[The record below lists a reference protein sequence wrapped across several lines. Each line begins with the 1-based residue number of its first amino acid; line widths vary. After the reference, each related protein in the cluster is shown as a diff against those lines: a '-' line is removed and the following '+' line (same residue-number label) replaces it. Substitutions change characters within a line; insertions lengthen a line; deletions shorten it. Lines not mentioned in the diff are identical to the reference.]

1 MGVCWHLGEI
11 RKILNTDICT
21 ISIIMKTTLN
31 LHDALV
37 FEAKRF
43 AAEQS
48 TTLTRL
54 IEDGLRLRL
63 AQVKQ
68 AINKPKKIKMMVLPG
83 SGGLAQG
90 LDGTS
95 NRALLEAAE
104 A

>member
-1 MGVCWHLGEI
+1 
-11 RKILNTDICT
+11 
-21 ISIIMKTTLN
+21 MKTTLN
-31 LHDALV
+31 LHDALIY
-37 FEAKRF
+37 EAKRL
-43 AAEQS
+43 AAQQS

-68 AINKPKKIKMMVLPG
+68 VLGSSNKPQKIKLMVLPG
-83 SGGLAQG
+83 TGGLAAG

-95 NRALLEAAE
+95 NRALLEACE

>member
-1 MGVCWHLGEI
+1 
-11 RKILNTDICT
+11 
-21 ISIIMKTTLN
+21 MKTTLN
-31 LHDALV
+31 LHDALI

-68 AINKPKKIKMMVLPG
+68 PMNKPKKIKMMVLPS

>member
-1 MGVCWHLGEI
+1 MVHEYRYLYNN
-11 RKILNTDICT
+11 K
-21 ISIIMKTTLN
+21 IMKTTLN
-31 LHDALV
+31 LHDALI

-63 AQVKQ
+63 AQVQQ
-68 AINKPKKIKMMVLPG
+68 AMNKPKKIKMMVLPG